1 MQNMAT
7 RQVACQLTR
16 SRLTRRSVID
26 HGEVAIA
33 GEVPLANS
41 DSDSNLIRLLLKVN
55 ANWELGR
62 TIRIDLSESKEHINV
77 EGIDF

>member
-26 HGEVAIA
+26 HGKVASA
-33 GEVPLANS
+33 GEVPQATSN
-41 DSDSNLIRLLLKVN
+41 SNLIRLLLKVN
-55 ANWELGR
+55 ANWEFGR
-62 TIRIDLSESKEHINV
+62 TIRIDLSESKEHVNV
-77 EGIDF
+77 EGIAF

>member
-41 DSDSNLIRLLLKVN
+41 DSNLIRLLLKVN
-55 ANWELGR
+55 ANWELVR

>member
-41 DSDSNLIRLLLKVN
+41 NWNLIKLLLKVN

-62 TIRIDLSESKEHINV
+62 TIRIDLSESEEHINV